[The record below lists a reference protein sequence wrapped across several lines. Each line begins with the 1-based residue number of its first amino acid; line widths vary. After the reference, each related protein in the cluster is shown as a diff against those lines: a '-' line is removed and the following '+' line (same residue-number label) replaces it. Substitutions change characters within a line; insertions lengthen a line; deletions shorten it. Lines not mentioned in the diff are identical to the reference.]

1 MKTSNSFAL
10 SKMTNTD
17 LTNLYN
23 DCIIEMRKREEQ
35 RAARRARRAEWIE
48 DYYWDFMNHPN
59 ASVQIIGQ
67 RTIVAIYSRNDGV
80 QIGSAYPIDGDIYN
94 KDTGI
99 AVAYAKAIG
108 VKVPD
113 YI

>member
-10 SKMTNTD
+10 SKMTDSD
-17 LTNLYN
+17 LTNLFN
-23 DCIIEMRKREEQ
+23 ACASEMAKREEQ
-35 RAARRARRAEWIE
+35 RMARRTQWIT
-48 DYYWDFMNHPN
+48 DYYWGFMNHPN
-59 ASVQIIGQ
+59 ASIQTIGQ
-67 RTIVAIYSRNDGV
+67 RTIVAVYSRNSGV
-80 QIGSAYPIDGDIYN
+80 QIGSAYPINGDVYDM
-94 KDTGI
+94 DTGI

>member
-10 SKMTNTD
+10 SKMTDSD
-17 LTNLYN
+17 LTNLFN
-23 DCIIEMRKREEQ
+23 ACASEMAKREEQ
-35 RAARRARRAEWIE
+35 RVARRFKWVN
-48 DYYWDFMNHPN
+48 DYYWGFLNHPN
-59 ASVQIIGQ
+59 ASAQTIGQ
-67 RTIVAIYSRNDGV
+67 RTIVAVYSRCNGV
-80 QIGSAYPIDGDIYN
+80 QIGSAYPINGDVYDH
-94 KDTGI
+94 DTGI